1 MQGFNVSF
9 LWIILIAGVL
19 TLFLILGNFFGLGL
33 HRFPGEPRRYSL
45 VGNSQQGR
53 VALEQYGCGS
63 CHIIPGVR
71 EAHGRV
77 GPSLARVD
85 EQIYLAGHL
94 PNDPENL
101 MRWIM
106 DPQSVDP
113 KTLMPD
119 LNVSRSEAEDMAAY
133 LYEQPRTPL
142 ERFKRE
148 LQYMSSEN
156 IP

>member
-1 MQGFNVSF
+1 
-9 LWIILIAGVL
+9 
-19 TLFLILGNFFGLGL
+19 
-33 HRFPGEPRRYSL
+33 
-45 VGNSQQGR
+45 
-53 VALEQYGCGS
+53 
-63 CHIIPGVR
+63 
-71 EAHGRV
+71 
-77 GPSLARVD
+77 
-85 EQIYLAGHL
+85 
-94 PNDPENL
+94 